1 MYVVICLLKTTLRPS
16 RLLITFILCSEGVL
30 RKPLLYYQLLAMV
43 NSGRLK
49 LYDKDQ
55 APRAVYEE
63 MWSQI
68 KKDRYRLPAA
78 ETIDF
83 YMEAGEGHDDFLI
96 SLALLTEAIEGMILP
111 AASSV
116 VKPKRLYEGEGRF

>member
-1 MYVVICLLKTTLRPS
+1 MVICLLKTTLCPS
-16 RLLITFILCSEGVL
+16 KLLITFILCSEEVL

-49 LYDKDQ
+49 LFSKDQ

-68 KKDRYRLPAA
+68 KKARYRLPVA

-83 YMEAGEGHDDFLI
+83 YVEAGKGHDDFLI

-116 VKPKRLYEGEGRF
+116 IRLKKMYEGKGRF

>member
-1 MYVVICLLKTTLRPS
+1 MKTTLRPS
-16 RLLITFILCSEGVL
+16 RLLITFILCSEGVS
-30 RKPLLYYQLLAMV
+30 RKPLLYYQLLVMV
-43 NSGRLK
+43 NSGCLK

-55 APRAVYEE
+55 APRTVYDE

-68 KKDRYRLPAA
+68 KKARYRLPMT

-83 YMEAGEGHDDFLI
+83 YVEAGEGHYDFLI
-96 SLALLTEAIEGMILP
+96 SLALLIEAIERVIQP

-116 VKPKRLYEGEGRF
+116 IRPKKIYEGKGRF

>member
-1 MYVVICLLKTTLRPS
+1 
-16 RLLITFILCSEGVL
+16 L
-30 RKPLLYYQLLAMV
+30 RKPLLYYQLLEMV

-49 LYDKDQ
+49 LYSKDRT
-55 APRAVYEE
+55 PRAVYDE

-68 KKDRYRLPAA
+68 KKARFRLPVT

-83 YMEAGEGHDDFLI
+83 YVEAGEGHDDFLI
-96 SLALLTEAIEGMILP
+96 SLALLTVAIERVIQP

-116 VKPKRLYEGEGRF
+116 IRPKKMYEGKGRF